1 MRILFVCTGNTCRS
15 IMAEALARKL
25 LRRSNLENQV
35 EVASAGLAALPGAP
49 ASTEALSVLADE
61 GLDLSGHRAVQLT
74 REMAQAA
81 DLIFTMTASQ
91 KRQLL
96 ELYPE
101 ARGKV
106 FILKEFLD
114 PAARREREAR
124 LVDLIRRVQEK
135 KERFRA
141 AYGGAIGRLEQ
152 ERSEILKRLQEI
164 ENELTAWEELL
175 AEEVRPETREI
186 RKIEAELAG
195 YDIPDPFGQPREA
208 YRDCARELARA
219 IEKLIQKLN
228 G

>member
-1 MRILFVCTGNTCRS
+1 MRILFICTGNTCRS

-25 LRRSNLENQV
+25 LRRCNLENQV

-49 ASTEALSVLADE
+49 ASPEALSVLADE
-61 GLDLSGHRAVQLT
+61 GLDLSEHRAVQLT

-141 AYGGAIGRLEQ
+141 AYGRTIGRLEQ

-208 YRDCARELARA
+208 YRDCARELAGA